1 MLNGE
6 IDIDVTEVFAKNYD
20 SQKKIIINR
29 GGTRSS
35 KTWSLNQ
42 LCALWLIT
50 GNYGLGQYVHDGTWT
65 TVRKYRTNLDGT
77 VIRDFEE
84 ILKNNNWYEYIEHN
98 KTKKQ
103 YKYGKRLVE
112 FIGADDEQ
120 KLRGAKRNI
129 LYCNEANELEY
140 KQEFFQLLMRT
151 ENKIFLDFNPDDEQV
166 WINQELEIKRSNE
179 VGDVQVIVSN
189 YNDNSYLPESLIKEI
204 EYLQQ
209 TDKEFWKI
217 YGLGE
222 YGNISGLIFENVKY
236 IDTMPDCKLVA
247 VGLDFGYSL
256 DPSAAI
262 MVFKKDKDLYLKE
275 ILYEKGL
282 TNQDLAKRLKP
293 IIEHNEVICDSA
305 EPKSI
310 EELYRLGINAK
321 PAVKGKDSILNGID
335 ILKRYNLNVVN
346 SSNLK
351 RELRTYKWAT
361 DKNGNSLQKPIGPD
375 HLLDGLRYVALI
387 HLKEN
392 NKGWYVIR

>member
-1 MLNGE
+1 MQATE
-6 IDIDVTEVFAKNYD
+6 IFERNYD
-20 SQKKIIINR
+20 SNKKIVINR

-42 LCALWLIT
+42 LCALWLVS
-50 GNYGLGQYVHDGTWT
+50 GNYGNGQYCHEGVWT

-77 VIRDFEE
+77 VIRDFED
-84 ILKNNNWYEYIEHN
+84 ILKAEGWYDMVEHN

-103 YKYGKRLVE
+103 YKLGKRLVE

-179 VGDVQVIVSN
+179 VGDVEVIVSN
-189 YNDNSYLPESLIKEI
+189 YKNNSFLPESLVKEI
-204 EYLQQ
+204 EYLKQ

-222 YGNISGLIFENVKY
+222 YGNISGLIYENVTY
-236 IDTMPDCKLVA
+236 VDRMPDCKLVSY
-247 VGLDFGYSL
+247 GLDFGYSIDVCGCL
-256 DPSAAI
+256 AVYRRD
-262 MVFKKDKDLYLKE
+262 DELYLKE
-275 ILYEKGL
+275 IIYERNL
-282 TNQDLAKRLKP
+282 TNQDIAER
-293 IIEHNEVICDSA
+293 IRDIVGRDEVICDSA

-321 PAVKGKDSILNGID
+321 PATKGRDSILNGID
-335 ILKRYNLNVVN
+335 ILKRYKIHVVN

-351 RELRTYKWAT
+351 REFRTYKWAT

-375 HLLDGLRYVALI
+375 HLMDALRYVALI
-387 HLKEN
+387 HLKKHN
-392 NKGWYVIR
+392 RGWYAIR

>member
-1 MLNGE
+1 MEATE
-6 IDIDVTEVFAKNYD
+6 IFERNYD
-20 SQKKIIINR
+20 SDSKIVINR

-42 LCALWLIT
+42 LCALWLIS
-50 GNYGLGQYVHDGTWT
+50 GNYGTDKYCHEGVWT

-77 VIRDFEE
+77 VIRDFED
-84 ILKNNNWYEYIEHN
+84 ILKAEGWYSGVDHN

-103 YKYGKRLVE
+103 YRYGKRLVE

-151 ENKIFLDFNPDDEQV
+151 ENKIFLDFNPDDEQI
-166 WINQELEIKRSNE
+166 WINQELEIKRSKE
-179 VGDVQVIVSN
+179 VGDVEVIVSN
-189 YNDNSYLPESLIKEI
+189 YKNNAFLPKSLIKEI

-222 YGNISGLIFENVKY
+222 YGNISGLIYENVKY
-236 IDTMPDCKLVA
+236 VDSMPDCKLVA
-247 VGLDFGYSL
+247 HGLDFGYSI
-256 DPSAAI
+256 DSCAALS
-262 MVFKKDKDLYLKE
+262 VYRKDDELYLKE
-275 ILYEKGL
+275 LIYEREL
-282 TNQDLAKRLKP
+282 TNHDIAEKLIP
-293 IIEHNEVICDSA
+293 IIGREELICDSA

-310 EELYRLGINAK
+310 EELYRLGLNAK
-321 PAVKGKDSILNGID
+321 PATKGRDSILNGID
-335 ILKRYNLNVVN
+335 ILKRYKINVVN
-346 SSNLK
+346 SSNLR
-351 RELRTYKWAT
+351 REFRMYKWAT
-361 DKNGNSLQKPIGPD
+361 DKNGNSLQKPIGQD
-375 HLLDGLRYVALI
+375 HLMDALRYVALI

-392 NKGWYVIR
+392 NRGWYAIR

>member
-1 MLNGE
+1 MEATE
-6 IDIDVTEVFAKNYD
+6 IFERNYD
-20 SQKKIIINR
+20 SKAKIVINR

-42 LCALWLIT
+42 LCALWLIS
-50 GNYGLGQYVHDGTWT
+50 GNYGNGNYITEGVWT

-77 VIRDFEE
+77 VIRDFED
-84 ILKNNNWYEYIEHN
+84 ILKAEGWYNSIDHN

-103 YKYGKRLVE
+103 YRYGKRLVE

-151 ENKIFLDFNPDDEQV
+151 ENKIFLDFNPDDEQI

-179 VGDVQVIVSN
+179 VGDVEVIVSN
-189 YNDNSYLPESLIKEI
+189 YKNNSFLPKSLIKEI

-222 YGNISGLIFENVKY
+222 YGNISGLVYENVKY
-236 IDTMPDCKLVA
+236 VDSMPDCKLVA

-256 DPSAAI
+256 DPSAALK
-262 MVFKKDKDLYLKE
+262 VYRKDDELYLKE
-275 ILYEKGL
+275 IIYERGL
-282 TNQDLAKRLKP
+282 TNQDLAERLKP
-293 IIEHNEVICDSA
+293 IIGREELICDSA

-310 EELYRLGINAK
+310 EELYRLGLNAK
-321 PAVKGKDSILNGID
+321 PATKGRDSILNGID
-335 ILKRYNLNVVN
+335 ILKRFKINVVS
-346 SSNLK
+346 SSNLRK
-351 RELRTYKWAT
+351 EFRTYKWAT
-361 DKNGNSLQKPIGPD
+361 DKNGNSLQKPIGAD
-375 HLLDGLRYVALI
+375 HLLDALRYVALI

-392 NKGWYVIR
+392 NRGWYSIR

>member
-1 MLNGE
+1 MEATE
-6 IDIDVTEVFAKNYD
+6 IFERNYD
-20 SQKKIIINR
+20 SKAKIVINR

-42 LCALWLIT
+42 LCALWLIS
-50 GNYGLGQYVHDGTWT
+50 GNYGNNMYVSEGVWT

-77 VIRDFEE
+77 VIRDFED
-84 ILKNNNWYEYIEHN
+84 ILKAEGWYNSVDHN

-103 YKYGKRLVE
+103 YRYGKRLVE

-151 ENKIFLDFNPDDEQV
+151 ENKIFLDFNPDDEQI

-179 VGDVQVIVSN
+179 VNDVEVIVSN
-189 YNDNSYLPESLIKEI
+189 YKNNSFLPKSLIKEI
-204 EYLQQ
+204 EYLQE

-222 YGNISGLIFENVKY
+222 YGNISGLVYENVKY
-236 IDTMPDCKLVA
+236 VDSMPDCKLVA
-247 VGLDFGYSL
+247 YGLDFGYSI
-256 DPSAAI
+256 DPSAC
-262 MVFKKDKDLYLKE
+262 VVVYRKDDELYLKE
-275 ILYEKGL
+275 IIYEREL
-282 TNQDLAKRLKP
+282 TNQDLAERLRP
-293 IIEHNEVICDSA
+293 IIGRDEVICDSA

-310 EELYRLGINAK
+310 EEIYRLGLNAK
-321 PAVKGKDSILNGID
+321 PATKGRDSILNGID
-335 ILKRYNLNVVN
+335 ILKRFKINVVS
-346 SSNLK
+346 SSNLR
-351 RELRTYKWAT
+351 REFRTYKWAT
-361 DKNGNSLQKPIGPD
+361 DKNGNSLQKPIGAD
-375 HLLDGLRYVALI
+375 HLLDALRYVALI

-392 NKGWYVIR
+392 NRGWYSIR

>member
-1 MLNGE
+1 MEATE
-6 IDIDVTEVFAKNYD
+6 IFERNYD
-20 SQKKIIINR
+20 SNSKIVINR

-42 LCALWLIT
+42 LCALWLIS
-50 GNYGLGQYVHDGTWT
+50 GNYGHDKYCYEGVWT

-77 VIRDFEE
+77 VIRDFED
-84 ILKNNNWYEYIEHN
+84 ILKAEGWYSGVDHN

-103 YKYGKRLVE
+103 YRYGKRLVE

-151 ENKIFLDFNPDDEQV
+151 ENKIFLDFNPDDEQL
-166 WINQELEIKRSNE
+166 WINQELEIKRSKE
-179 VGDVQVIVSN
+179 VGDVEVIVSN
-189 YNDNSYLPESLIKEI
+189 YKNNAFLPKSLIKEI
-204 EYLQQ
+204 EYLKQ

-222 YGNISGLIFENVKY
+222 YGNISGLIYENVKY
-236 IDTMPDCKLVA
+236 VDSMPDCKLVA
-247 VGLDFGYSL
+247 HGLDFGYSI
-256 DPSAAI
+256 DSCAALS
-262 MVFKKDKDLYLKE
+262 VYRKDDELYLKE
-275 ILYEKGL
+275 LIYEREL
-282 TNQDLAKRLKP
+282 TNHDIAEKLIP
-293 IIEHNEVICDSA
+293 IIGREELICDSA

-321 PAVKGKDSILNGID
+321 PAAKGRDSILNGID
-335 ILKRYNLNVVN
+335 ILKRYKINVVN
-346 SSNLK
+346 SSNLR
-351 RELRTYKWAT
+351 REFRMYKWAT
-361 DKNGNSLQKPIGPD
+361 DKNGNSLQKPIGSD
-375 HLLDGLRYVALI
+375 HLMDALRYVALI

-392 NKGWYVIR
+392 NRGWYAIR

>member
-1 MLNGE
+1 MEATE
-6 IDIDVTEVFAKNYD
+6 IFERNYD
-20 SQKKIIINR
+20 SNSKIVINR

-42 LCALWLIT
+42 LCALWLIS
-50 GNYGLGQYVHDGTWT
+50 GNYGQDKYCYEGVWT

-77 VIRDFEE
+77 VIRDFED
-84 ILKNNNWYEYIEHN
+84 ILKAEGWYSGVDHN

-103 YKYGKRLVE
+103 YRYGKRLVE

-151 ENKIFLDFNPDDEQV
+151 ENKIFLDFNPDDEQL
-166 WINQELEIKRSNE
+166 WINQELEIKRSKE
-179 VGDVQVIVSN
+179 VGDVEVIVSN
-189 YNDNSYLPESLIKEI
+189 YKNNSFLPKSLIKEI
-204 EYLQQ
+204 EYLKQ

-222 YGNISGLIFENVKY
+222 YGNISGLIYENVKY
-236 IDTMPDCKLVA
+236 VDSMPDCKLVA
-247 VGLDFGYSL
+247 HGLDFGYSI
-256 DPSAAI
+256 DSCAALS
-262 MVFKKDKDLYLKE
+262 VYRKDDELYLKE
-275 ILYEKGL
+275 LIYEREL
-282 TNQDLAKRLKP
+282 TNHDIAEKLIP
-293 IIEHNEVICDSA
+293 IIGREELICDSA

-321 PAVKGKDSILNGID
+321 PAAKGRDSILNGID
-335 ILKRYNLNVVN
+335 ILKRYKINVVN
-346 SSNLK
+346 SSNLR
-351 RELRTYKWAT
+351 REFRMYKWAT
-361 DKNGNSLQKPIGPD
+361 DKNGNSLQKPIGSD
-375 HLLDGLRYVALI
+375 HLLDALRYVALI

-392 NKGWYVIR
+392 NRGWYSIR

>member
-1 MLNGE
+1 VEATE
-6 IDIDVTEVFAKNYD
+6 IFERNYD
-20 SQKKIIINR
+20 SKAKIVINR

-42 LCALWLIT
+42 LCALWLIS
-50 GNYGLGQYVHDGTWT
+50 GNYGNGNYITEGVWT

-77 VIRDFEE
+77 VIRDFED
-84 ILKNNNWYEYIEHN
+84 ILKAEGWYNSIDHN

-103 YKYGKRLVE
+103 YRYGKRLVE

-151 ENKIFLDFNPDDEQV
+151 ENKIFLDFNPDDEQI

-179 VGDVQVIVSN
+179 VGDVEVIVSN
-189 YNDNSYLPESLIKEI
+189 YKNNSFLPKSLIKEI

-222 YGNISGLIFENVKY
+222 YGNISGLVYENVKY
-236 IDTMPDCKLVA
+236 VDTMPDCKLIA
-247 VGLDFGYSL
+247 YGLDFGYSI
-256 DPSAAI
+256 DPSACVA
-262 MVFKKDKDLYLKE
+262 VYRKDDELYLKE
-275 ILYEKGL
+275 IIYEREL
-282 TNQDLAKRLKP
+282 TNQDLAERLRP
-293 IIEHNEVICDSA
+293 IVGRDEVICDSA

-310 EELYRLGINAK
+310 EEIYRLGLNAK
-321 PAVKGKDSILNGID
+321 PATKGRDSILNGID
-335 ILKRYNLNVVN
+335 ILKRFKINVVS
-346 SSNLK
+346 SSNLRK
-351 RELRTYKWAT
+351 EFRTYKWAT
-361 DKNGNSLQKPIGPD
+361 DKNGNSLQKPIGAD
-375 HLLDGLRYVALI
+375 HLLDALRYVALI

-392 NKGWYVIR
+392 NRGWYSIR

>member
-1 MLNGE
+1 MEATE
-6 IDIDVTEVFAKNYD
+6 IFERNYD
-20 SQKKIIINR
+20 SNSKIVINR

-42 LCALWLIT
+42 LCALWLIS
-50 GNYGLGQYVHDGTWT
+50 GNYGQDKYCHEGVWT

-77 VIRDFEE
+77 VIRDFED
-84 ILKNNNWYEYIEHN
+84 ILKAEGWYSGVDHN

-103 YKYGKRLVE
+103 YRYGKRLVE

-151 ENKIFLDFNPDDEQV
+151 ENKIFLDFNPDDEQL
-166 WINQELEIKRSNE
+166 WINQELEIKRSKE
-179 VGDVQVIVSN
+179 VGDVEVIVSN
-189 YNDNSYLPESLIKEI
+189 YKNNAFLPMSLIKEI
-204 EYLQQ
+204 EYLKQ

-222 YGNISGLIFENVKY
+222 YGNISGLIYENVKY
-236 IDTMPDCKLVA
+236 VDSMPDCKLVA
-247 VGLDFGYSL
+247 HGLDFGYSI
-256 DPSAAI
+256 DSCAALS
-262 MVFKKDKDLYLKE
+262 VYRKDDELYLKE
-275 ILYEKGL
+275 LIYEREL
-282 TNQDLAKRLKP
+282 TNHDIAEKLIP
-293 IIEHNEVICDSA
+293 IIGREELICDSA

-321 PAVKGKDSILNGID
+321 PAAKGRDSILNGID
-335 ILKRYNLNVVN
+335 ILKRYKINVVN
-346 SSNLK
+346 SSNLR
-351 RELRTYKWAT
+351 REFRMYKWAT
-361 DKNGNSLQKPIGPD
+361 DKNGNSLQKPIGSD
-375 HLLDGLRYVALI
+375 HLMDALRYVALI

-392 NKGWYVIR
+392 NRGWYAIR

>member
-1 MLNGE
+1 MEATE
-6 IDIDVTEVFAKNYD
+6 IFERNYD
-20 SQKKIIINR
+20 SKAKIVINR

-42 LCALWLIT
+42 LCALWLIS
-50 GNYGLGQYVHDGTWT
+50 GNYGNGNYITEGVWT

-77 VIRDFEE
+77 VIRDFED
-84 ILKNNNWYEYIEHN
+84 ILKAEGWYSGVEHN

-103 YKYGKRLVE
+103 YRYGKRLVE

-151 ENKIFLDFNPDDEQV
+151 ENKIFLDFNPDDEQI

-179 VGDVQVIVSN
+179 VNDVEVIVSN
-189 YNDNSYLPESLIKEI
+189 YKNNSFLPKSLIKEI

-222 YGNISGLIFENVKY
+222 YGNISGLVYENVKY
-236 IDTMPDCKLVA
+236 VDTMPDCKLVSY
-247 VGLDFGYSL
+247 GLDFGYSI
-256 DPSAAI
+256 DPSACVA
-262 MVFKKDKDLYLKE
+262 VYRKDDELYLKE
-275 ILYEKGL
+275 IIYEREL
-282 TNQDLAKRLKP
+282 TNQDLAERLRP
-293 IIEHNEVICDSA
+293 IIGRDEVICDSA

-310 EELYRLGINAK
+310 EEIYRLGLNAK
-321 PAVKGKDSILNGID
+321 PATKGRDSILNGID
-335 ILKRYNLNVVN
+335 ILKRFKINVVS
-346 SSNLK
+346 SSNLRK
-351 RELRTYKWAT
+351 EFRTYKWAT
-361 DKNGNSLQKPIGPD
+361 DKNGNSLQKPIGAD
-375 HLLDGLRYVALI
+375 HLLDALRYVALI
-387 HLKEN
+387 HLKQN
-392 NKGWYVIR
+392 NKGWYSIR

>member
-1 MLNGE
+1 MEATE
-6 IDIDVTEVFAKNYD
+6 IFERNYD
-20 SQKKIIINR
+20 SKAKIVINR

-42 LCALWLIT
+42 LCALWLIS
-50 GNYGLGQYVHDGTWT
+50 GNYGNGNYISEGVWT

-77 VIRDFEE
+77 VIRDFED
-84 ILKNNNWYEYIEHN
+84 ILKAEGWYSGVDHN

-103 YKYGKRLVE
+103 YRYGKRLVE

-151 ENKIFLDFNPDDEQV
+151 ENKIFLDFNPDDEQI

-179 VGDVQVIVSN
+179 VADVEVIVSN
-189 YNDNSYLPESLIKEI
+189 YKNNSFLPKSLIKEI

-222 YGNISGLIFENVKY
+222 YGNISGLVYENVKY
-236 IDTMPDCKLVA
+236 VDTMPDCKLVA
-247 VGLDFGYSL
+247 YGLDFGYSI
-256 DPSAAI
+256 DPSACVA
-262 MVFKKDKDLYLKE
+262 VYRKDDELYLKE
-275 ILYEKGL
+275 IIYEREL
-282 TNQDLAKRLKP
+282 TNQDLAERLRP
-293 IIEHNEVICDSA
+293 IIGRDEVICDSA

-310 EELYRLGINAK
+310 EEIYRLGLNAK
-321 PAVKGKDSILNGID
+321 PATKGRDSILNGID
-335 ILKRYNLNVVN
+335 ILKRFKINVVS
-346 SSNLK
+346 SSNLR
-351 RELRTYKWAT
+351 REFRMYKWAT
-361 DKNGNSLQKPIGPD
+361 DKNGNSLQKPIGAD
-375 HLLDGLRYVALI
+375 HLLDALRYVALI
-387 HLKEN
+387 HLKQN
-392 NKGWYVIR
+392 NKGWYSIR

>member
-1 MLNGE
+1 VEATE
-6 IDIDVTEVFAKNYD
+6 IFERNYD
-20 SQKKIIINR
+20 SKAKIVINR

-42 LCALWLIT
+42 LCALWLIS
-50 GNYGLGQYVHDGTWT
+50 GNYGNGNYITEGVWT

-77 VIRDFEE
+77 VIRDFED
-84 ILKNNNWYEYIEHN
+84 ILKAEGWYSSIDHN

-103 YKYGKRLVE
+103 YRYGKRLVE

-151 ENKIFLDFNPDDEQV
+151 ENKIFLDFNPDDEQI

-179 VGDVQVIVSN
+179 VGDVEVIVSN
-189 YNDNSYLPESLIKEI
+189 YKNNSFLPKSLIKEI

-222 YGNISGLIFENVKY
+222 YGNISGLVYENVKY
-236 IDTMPDCKLVA
+236 VDSMPDCKLVA

-256 DPSAAI
+256 DPSAALK
-262 MVFKKDKDLYLKE
+262 VYRKDDELYLKE
-275 ILYEKGL
+275 IIYERGL
-282 TNQDLAKRLKP
+282 TNQDLAERLKP
-293 IIEHNEVICDSA
+293 IIGREELICDSA

-310 EELYRLGINAK
+310 EELYRLGLNAK
-321 PAVKGKDSILNGID
+321 PATKGRDSILNGID
-335 ILKRYNLNVVN
+335 ILKRFKINVVS
-346 SSNLK
+346 SSNLRK
-351 RELRTYKWAT
+351 EFRTYKWAT
-361 DKNGNSLQKPIGPD
+361 DKNGNSLQKPIGAD
-375 HLLDGLRYVALI
+375 HLLDALRYVALI

-392 NKGWYVIR
+392 NRGWYSIR

>member
-1 MLNGE
+1 MEATE
-6 IDIDVTEVFAKNYD
+6 IFERNYD
-20 SQKKIIINR
+20 SKSKIVVNR

-42 LCALWLIT
+42 LCALWLIS
-50 GNYGLGQYVHDGTWT
+50 GNYGDGQYCYEGVWT

-77 VIRDFEE
+77 VVRDFED
-84 ILKNNNWYEYIEHN
+84 ILKKEGWYNLVNHN

-103 YKYGKRLVE
+103 YRVGKRLVE

-151 ENKIFLDFNPDDEQV
+151 ENKIFIDFNPDDEQV
-166 WINQELEIKRSNE
+166 WINQEIEIKRSNE
-179 VGDVQVIVSN
+179 VGDVEVIVSN
-189 YNDNSYLPESLIKEI
+189 YKNNSFLPKSLIKEI
-204 EYLQQ
+204 EYLKQ

-222 YGNISGLIFENVKY
+222 YGNISGLIYENVKY
-236 IDTMPDCKLVA
+236 VNSMPDSKLVA
-247 VGLDFGYSL
+247 YGLDFGYSL
-256 DPSAAI
+256 DPAACLA
-262 MVFKKDKDLYLKE
+262 VYKRDKDLYLKE

-282 TNQDLAKRLKP
+282 TNQDLAERLKP
-293 IIEHNEVICDSA
+293 IVNRDEVICDSA

-321 PAVKGKDSILNGID
+321 PAVKGRDSILNGID
-335 ILKRYNLNVVN
+335 ILKRYNINVVN

-351 RELRTYKWAT
+351 KEFRTYKWAT
-361 DKNGNSLQKPIGPD
+361 DKNGNSLQKPIGLD
-375 HLLDGLRYVALI
+375 HLMDALRYVALI
-387 HLKEN
+387 HLKQHN
-392 NKGWYVIR
+392 RGWYSIR

>member
-1 MLNGE
+1 MEATE
-6 IDIDVTEVFAKNYD
+6 IFERNYD
-20 SQKKIIINR
+20 SKAKIVINR

-42 LCALWLIT
+42 LCALWLIS
-50 GNYGLGQYVHDGTWT
+50 GNYGNGNYITEGVWT

-77 VIRDFEE
+77 VIRDFED
-84 ILKNNNWYEYIEHN
+84 ILKAEGWYSSIDHN

-103 YKYGKRLVE
+103 YRYGKRLVE

-151 ENKIFLDFNPDDEQV
+151 ENKIFLDFNPDDEQI

-179 VGDVQVIVSN
+179 VGDVEVIVSN
-189 YNDNSYLPESLIKEI
+189 YKNNSFLPKSLIKEI

-222 YGNISGLIFENVKY
+222 YGNISGLVYENVKY
-236 IDTMPDCKLVA
+236 VDSMPDCKLVA

-256 DPSAAI
+256 DPSAALK
-262 MVFKKDKDLYLKE
+262 VYRKDDELYLKE
-275 ILYEKGL
+275 IIYERGL
-282 TNQDLAKRLKP
+282 TNQDLAERLKP
-293 IIEHNEVICDSA
+293 IIGREELICDSA

-310 EELYRLGINAK
+310 EELYRLGLNAK
-321 PAVKGKDSILNGID
+321 PATKGRDSILNGID
-335 ILKRYNLNVVN
+335 ILKRFKINVVS
-346 SSNLK
+346 SSNLRK
-351 RELRTYKWAT
+351 EFRTYKWAT
-361 DKNGNSLQKPIGPD
+361 DKNGNSLQKPIGAD
-375 HLLDGLRYVALI
+375 HLLDALRYVALI

-392 NKGWYVIR
+392 NRGWYSIR

>member
-1 MLNGE
+1 VEATE
-6 IDIDVTEVFAKNYD
+6 IFERNYD
-20 SQKKIIINR
+20 SKAKIVINR

-42 LCALWLIT
+42 LCALWLIS
-50 GNYGLGQYVHDGTWT
+50 GNYGDGNYISEGVWT

-77 VIRDFEE
+77 VIRDFED
-84 ILKNNNWYEYIEHN
+84 ILKAEGWYIKVDHN

-103 YKYGKRLVE
+103 YRYGKRLVE

-151 ENKIFLDFNPDDEQV
+151 ENKIFLDFNPDDEQI

-179 VGDVQVIVSN
+179 VNDVEVIVSN
-189 YNDNSYLPESLIKEI
+189 YKNNSFLPKSLIKEI

-222 YGNISGLIFENVKY
+222 YGNISGLVYENVKY
-236 IDTMPDCKLVA
+236 VDSMPDCRLVA
-247 VGLDFGYSL
+247 YGLDFGYSI
-256 DPSAAI
+256 DPSACVA
-262 MVFKKDKDLYLKE
+262 VYRKDDQLYLKE
-275 ILYEKGL
+275 IIYEREL
-282 TNQDLAKRLKP
+282 TNQDLAERLRP
-293 IIEHNEVICDSA
+293 IIGRDEVICDSA

-310 EELYRLGINAK
+310 EEIYRLGLNTK
-321 PAVKGKDSILNGID
+321 PATKGRDSILNGID
-335 ILKRYNLNVVN
+335 ILKRFKINVVN
-346 SSNLK
+346 SSNLR
-351 RELRTYKWAT
+351 REFRTYKWAT
-361 DKNGNSLQKPIGPD
+361 DKNGNSLQKPIGSD
-375 HLLDGLRYVALI
+375 HLLDALRYVALI
-387 HLKEN
+387 HLKQN
-392 NKGWYVIR
+392 NKGWYSIR

>member
-1 MLNGE
+1 MEATE
-6 IDIDVTEVFAKNYD
+6 IFERNYD
-20 SQKKIIINR
+20 SKAKIVINR

-42 LCALWLIT
+42 LCALWLIS
-50 GNYGLGQYVHDGTWT
+50 GNYGNGNYISEGVWT

-77 VIRDFEE
+77 VIRDFED
-84 ILKNNNWYEYIEHN
+84 ILKAEGWYSGIDHN

-103 YKYGKRLVE
+103 YRYGKRLVE

-151 ENKIFLDFNPDDEQV
+151 ENKIFLDFNPDDEQI

-179 VGDVQVIVSN
+179 VNDVEVIVSN
-189 YNDNSYLPESLIKEI
+189 YKNNSFLPKSLIKEI

-222 YGNISGLIFENVKY
+222 YGNISGLVYENVKY
-236 IDTMPDCKLVA
+236 VDTMPDCKLVSY
-247 VGLDFGYSL
+247 GLDFGYSI
-256 DPSAAI
+256 DPSACVA
-262 MVFKKDKDLYLKE
+262 VYRKDDELYLKE
-275 ILYEKGL
+275 IIYEREL
-282 TNQDLAKRLKP
+282 TNQDLAERLRP
-293 IIEHNEVICDSA
+293 IIGRDEVICDSA

-310 EELYRLGINAK
+310 EEIYRLGLNAK
-321 PAVKGKDSILNGID
+321 PATKGRDSILNGID
-335 ILKRYNLNVVN
+335 ILKRFKINVVN
-346 SSNLK
+346 SSNLRK
-351 RELRTYKWAT
+351 EFRMYKWAT
-361 DKNGNSLQKPIGPD
+361 DKNGNSLQKPIGAD
-375 HLLDGLRYVALI
+375 HLLDALRYVALI

-392 NKGWYVIR
+392 NRGWYSIR

>member
-1 MLNGE
+1 MEATE
-6 IDIDVTEVFAKNYD
+6 IFERNYD
-20 SQKKIIINR
+20 SKAKIVINR

-42 LCALWLIT
+42 LCALWLIS
-50 GNYGLGQYVHDGTWT
+50 GNYGNGNYISEGVWT

-77 VIRDFEE
+77 VIRDFED
-84 ILKNNNWYEYIEHN
+84 ILKEEGWYSGVEHN

-103 YKYGKRLVE
+103 YRYGKRLVE

-151 ENKIFLDFNPDDEQV
+151 ENKIFLDFNPDDEQI

-179 VGDVQVIVSN
+179 VNDVEVIVSN
-189 YNDNSYLPESLIKEI
+189 YKNNSFLPKSLIKEI

-222 YGNISGLIFENVKY
+222 YGNISGLVYENVKY

-247 VGLDFGYSL
+247 YGLDFGYSI
-256 DPSAAI
+256 DPSACVA
-262 MVFKKDKDLYLKE
+262 VYRKDDELYLKE
-275 ILYEKGL
+275 IIYEREL
-282 TNQDLAKRLKP
+282 TNQDLAERLRP
-293 IIEHNEVICDSA
+293 IIGRDEVICDSA

-310 EELYRLGINAK
+310 EEIYRLGLNAK
-321 PAVKGKDSILNGID
+321 PATKGRDSILNGID
-335 ILKRYNLNVVN
+335 ILKRFKINVVS
-346 SSNLK
+346 SSNLR
-351 RELRTYKWAT
+351 REFRMYKWAT
-361 DKNGNSLQKPIGPD
+361 DKNGNSLQKPIGAD
-375 HLLDGLRYVALI
+375 HLLDALRYVALI
-387 HLKEN
+387 HLKQN
-392 NKGWYVIR
+392 NKGWYSIR

>member
-1 MLNGE
+1 VEATE
-6 IDIDVTEVFAKNYD
+6 IFERNYD
-20 SQKKIIINR
+20 SKSKIVVNR

-42 LCALWLIT
+42 LCALWLIS
-50 GNYGLGQYVHDGTWT
+50 GNYGDGQYCYEGVWT

-77 VIRDFEE
+77 VVRDFED
-84 ILKNNNWYEYIEHN
+84 ILKKEGWYNLVNHN

-103 YKYGKRLVE
+103 YRVGKRLVE

-151 ENKIFLDFNPDDEQV
+151 ENKIFIDFNPDDEQV
-166 WINQELEIKRSNE
+166 WINQEIEIKRSNE
-179 VGDVQVIVSN
+179 VGDVEVIVSN
-189 YNDNSYLPESLIKEI
+189 YKNNSFLPKSLIKEI
-204 EYLQQ
+204 EYLKQ

-222 YGNISGLIFENVKY
+222 YGNISGLIYENVKY
-236 IDTMPDCKLVA
+236 VNSMPDAKLIA
-247 VGLDFGYSL
+247 YGLDFGYSL
-256 DPSAAI
+256 DPAACLA
-262 MVFKKDKDLYLKE
+262 VYKRDKDLYLKE

-282 TNQDLAKRLKP
+282 TNQDLAERLKP
-293 IIEHNEVICDSA
+293 IVNRDEVICDSA

-321 PAVKGKDSILNGID
+321 PAVKGRDSILNGID
-335 ILKRYNLNVVN
+335 ILKRYNINVVN

-351 RELRTYKWAT
+351 KEFRTYKWAT
-361 DKNGNSLQKPIGPD
+361 DKNGNSLQKPIGLD
-375 HLLDGLRYVALI
+375 HLMDALRYVALI
-387 HLKEN
+387 HLKEHN
-392 NKGWYVIR
+392 RGWYSIR

>member
-1 MLNGE
+1 VEATE
-6 IDIDVTEVFAKNYD
+6 IFERNYD
-20 SQKKIIINR
+20 SKAKIVINR

-42 LCALWLIT
+42 LCALWLIS
-50 GNYGLGQYVHDGTWT
+50 GNYGNGNYITEGVWT

-77 VIRDFEE
+77 VIRDFED
-84 ILKNNNWYEYIEHN
+84 ILKAEGWYNSIDHN

-103 YKYGKRLVE
+103 YRYGKRLVE

-151 ENKIFLDFNPDDEQV
+151 ENKIFLDFNPDDEQI

-179 VGDVQVIVSN
+179 VGDVEVIVSN
-189 YNDNSYLPESLIKEI
+189 YKNNSFLPKSLIKEI

-222 YGNISGLIFENVKY
+222 YGNISGLVYENVKY
-236 IDTMPDCKLVA
+236 VDSMPDCKLVA

-256 DPSAAI
+256 DPSAALK
-262 MVFKKDKDLYLKE
+262 VYRKDDELYLKE
-275 ILYEKGL
+275 IIYERGL
-282 TNQDLAKRLKP
+282 TNQDLAERLKP
-293 IIEHNEVICDSA
+293 IIGREELICDSA

-310 EELYRLGINAK
+310 EELYRLGLNAK
-321 PAVKGKDSILNGID
+321 PATKGRDSILNGID
-335 ILKRYNLNVVN
+335 ILKRFKINVVS
-346 SSNLK
+346 SSNLRK
-351 RELRTYKWAT
+351 EFRTYKWAT
-361 DKNGNSLQKPIGPD
+361 DKNGNSLQKPIGAD
-375 HLLDGLRYVALI
+375 HLLDALRYVALI

-392 NKGWYVIR
+392 NRGWYSIR

>member
-1 MLNGE
+1 MEATE
-6 IDIDVTEVFAKNYD
+6 IFERNYD
-20 SQKKIIINR
+20 SKAKIVINR

-42 LCALWLIT
+42 LCALWLIS
-50 GNYGLGQYVHDGTWT
+50 GNYGDGNYISEGVWT

-77 VIRDFEE
+77 VIRDFED
-84 ILKNNNWYEYIEHN
+84 ILKAEGWYSGVEHN

-103 YKYGKRLVE
+103 YRYGKRLVE

-151 ENKIFLDFNPDDEQV
+151 ENKIFLDFNPDDEQI

-179 VGDVQVIVSN
+179 VNDVEVIVSN
-189 YNDNSYLPESLIKEI
+189 YKNNSFLHKSLIKEI

-222 YGNISGLIFENVKY
+222 YGNISGLVYENVKY
-236 IDTMPDCKLVA
+236 VDRMPDCKLVA
-247 VGLDFGYSL
+247 YGLDFGYSI
-256 DPSAAI
+256 DPSACVA
-262 MVFKKDKDLYLKE
+262 VYRKDDELYLKE
-275 ILYEKGL
+275 IIYERQL
-282 TNQDLAKRLKP
+282 TNQDLAERLRP
-293 IIEHNEVICDSA
+293 IINRDEVICDSA

-310 EELYRLGINAK
+310 EEIYRLGLNAK
-321 PAVKGKDSILNGID
+321 PATKGRDSILNGID
-335 ILKRYNLNVVN
+335 ILKRYKINVVN
-346 SSNLK
+346 SSNLR
-351 RELRTYKWAT
+351 REFRMYKWAT
-361 DKNGNSLQKPIGPD
+361 DKNGNSLQKPIGAD
-375 HLLDGLRYVALI
+375 HLLDALRYVALI

-392 NKGWYVIR
+392 NRGWYSIR

>member
-1 MLNGE
+1 VEATE
-6 IDIDVTEVFAKNYD
+6 IFERNYD
-20 SQKKIIINR
+20 SKAKIVINR

-42 LCALWLIT
+42 LCALWLIS
-50 GNYGLGQYVHDGTWT
+50 GNYGNGNYITEGVWT

-77 VIRDFEE
+77 VIRDFED
-84 ILKNNNWYEYIEHN
+84 ILKAEGWYSSIDHN

-103 YKYGKRLVE
+103 YRYGKRLVE

-151 ENKIFLDFNPDDEQV
+151 ENKIFLDFNPDDEQI

-179 VGDVQVIVSN
+179 VGDVEVIVSN
-189 YNDNSYLPESLIKEI
+189 YKNNSFLPKSLIKEI

-222 YGNISGLIFENVKY
+222 YGNISGLIYENVKY
-236 IDTMPDCKLVA
+236 VDSMPDCKLVA

-256 DPSAAI
+256 DPSAALK
-262 MVFKKDKDLYLKE
+262 VYRKDDELYLKE
-275 ILYEKGL
+275 IIYERGL
-282 TNQDLAKRLKP
+282 TNQDLAERLRP
-293 IIEHNEVICDSA
+293 IVGRDEVICDSA

-310 EELYRLGINAK
+310 EELYRLGLNAK
-321 PAVKGKDSILNGID
+321 PATKGRDSILNGID
-335 ILKRYNLNVVN
+335 ILKRFKINVVS
-346 SSNLK
+346 SSNLRK
-351 RELRTYKWAT
+351 EFRTYKWAT
-361 DKNGNSLQKPIGPD
+361 DKNGNSLQKPIGAD
-375 HLLDGLRYVALI
+375 HLLDALRYVALI

-392 NKGWYVIR
+392 NRGWYSIR

>member
-1 MLNGE
+1 MEATE
-6 IDIDVTEVFAKNYD
+6 IFERNYD
-20 SQKKIIINR
+20 SKAKIVINR

-42 LCALWLIT
+42 LCALWLIS
-50 GNYGLGQYVHDGTWT
+50 GNYGDGNYISEGVWT

-77 VIRDFEE
+77 VIRDFED
-84 ILKNNNWYEYIEHN
+84 ILKAEGWYIKVDHN

-103 YKYGKRLVE
+103 YRYGKRLVE

-151 ENKIFLDFNPDDEQV
+151 ENKIFLDFNPDDEQI

-179 VGDVQVIVSN
+179 VNDVEVIVSN
-189 YNDNSYLPESLIKEI
+189 YKNNSFLPKSLIKEI

-222 YGNISGLIFENVKY
+222 YGNISGLVYENVKY
-236 IDTMPDCKLVA
+236 VDSMPDCRLVA
-247 VGLDFGYSL
+247 YGLDFGYSI
-256 DPSAAI
+256 DPSACVA
-262 MVFKKDKDLYLKE
+262 VYRKDDELYLKE
-275 ILYEKGL
+275 IIYEREL
-282 TNQDLAKRLKP
+282 TNQDLAEKLRP
-293 IIEHNEVICDSA
+293 IIGRDEVICDSA

-310 EELYRLGINAK
+310 EEIYRLGLNAK
-321 PAVKGKDSILNGID
+321 PATKGRDSILNGID
-335 ILKRYNLNVVN
+335 ILKRFKINVVN
-346 SSNLK
+346 SSNLR
-351 RELRTYKWAT
+351 REFRTYKWAT
-361 DKNGNSLQKPIGPD
+361 DKNGNSLQKPIGSD
-375 HLLDGLRYVALI
+375 HLLDALRYVALI
-387 HLKEN
+387 HLKQN
-392 NKGWYVIR
+392 NKGWYSIR

>member
-1 MLNGE
+1 MEATE
-6 IDIDVTEVFAKNYD
+6 IFERNYD
-20 SQKKIIINR
+20 SDSKIVINR

-42 LCALWLIT
+42 LCALWLIS
-50 GNYGLGQYVHDGTWT
+50 GNYGTDKYCHEGVWT

-77 VIRDFEE
+77 VIRDFED
-84 ILKNNNWYEYIEHN
+84 ILKAEGWYSGVDHN

-103 YKYGKRLVE
+103 YRYGKRLVE

-151 ENKIFLDFNPDDEQV
+151 ENKIFLDFNPDDEQI
-166 WINQELEIKRSNE
+166 WINQELEIKRSKE
-179 VGDVQVIVSN
+179 VGDVEVIVSN
-189 YNDNSYLPESLIKEI
+189 YKNNAFLPKSLIKEI

-222 YGNISGLIFENVKY
+222 YGNISGLIYENIKHV
-236 IDTMPDCKLVA
+236 DSMPDCKLVA
-247 VGLDFGYSL
+247 HGLDFGYSI
-256 DPSAAI
+256 DSCAALS
-262 MVFKKDKDLYLKE
+262 VYRKDDELYLKE
-275 ILYEKGL
+275 LIYEREL
-282 TNQDLAKRLKP
+282 TNHDIAEKLIP
-293 IIEHNEVICDSA
+293 IIGREELICDSA

-310 EELYRLGINAK
+310 EELYRLGLNAK
-321 PAVKGKDSILNGID
+321 PATKGRDSILNGID
-335 ILKRYNLNVVN
+335 ILKRYKINVVN
-346 SSNLK
+346 SSNLR
-351 RELRTYKWAT
+351 REFRMYKWAT
-361 DKNGNSLQKPIGPD
+361 DKNGNSLQKPIGQD
-375 HLLDGLRYVALI
+375 HLMDALRYVALI

-392 NKGWYVIR
+392 NRGWYAIR